1 MRRLTLEYRIMK
13 LENLILEDTFD
24 DELDALAD
32 DIIEKNPPL
41 DLYKELEDAA
51 LDIMKRMPKADID
64 KELDDAALDIVN
76 KDAHFSYDTVEDYL
90 DSVVFGNLNK
100 DYPSYVV
107 INALQ
112 ALLDDIE
119 AFNSFKSMGVIKL
132 MKKHIREISSLSYFK
147 AKKVVVNAIKEVLDY
162 EKEELKRQQ
171 EQFKE
176 LVNSCIRAIRK
187 KVNTCE
193 NGKLWDIEAP
203 QFGSTKPIASFG
215 ISRREPFI
223 SKKDWAHYIIYEFV
237 KDGKKVYNYKTD
249 VSIKS
254 DLSKDELVK
263 ELALEVYDFV
273 GWMEVL

>member
-13 LENLILEDTFD
+13 LENLILEDAFD

-119 AFNSFKSMGVIKL
+119 AFNSFKSMRVIKL
-132 MKKHIREISSLSYFK
+132 MKKQIREISDLSYFK
-147 AKKVVVNAIKEVLDY
+147 AKKLVVNAIKEVLDY
-162 EKEELKRQQ
+162 EKEELKKQL
-171 EQFKE
+171 EQFK
-176 LVNSCIRAIRK
+176 VFINSCTRTIRK
-187 KVNTCE
+187 EIDTCT
-193 NGKLWDIEAP
+193 NGKLWDIEVP
-203 QFGSTKPIASFG
+203 QFNSNKPIAS
-215 ISRREPFI
+215 ITINRRESFT
-223 SKKDWAHYIIYEFV
+223 SKQDWTNYVIYEFV
-237 KDGKKVYNYKTD
+237 KNGKTVYNYKTD
-249 VSIKS
+249 VSKQS
-254 DLSKDELVK
+254 NLSKDELRE
-263 ELALEVYDFV
+263 ELALEACRFINS
-273 GWMEVL
+273 MENL

>member
-1 MRRLTLEYRIMK
+1 MRKLTLEYRVTRLEK
-13 LENLILEDTFD
+13 LLLEDSFD
-24 DELDALAD
+24 DELDALAND
-32 DIIEKNPPL
+32 LVKNNPPI

-51 LDIMKRMPKADID
+51 LDIIKKRPQADID

-76 KDAHFSYDTVEDYL
+76 KDIKFMYDTVEDWL
-90 DSVVFGNLNK
+90 DSVVFDNLNR
-100 DYPSYVV
+100 DYPSYV
-107 INALQ
+107 IIDALQ
-112 ALLDDIE
+112 EILDDVE
-119 AFNSFKSMGVIKL
+119 SFNSFKSMSVIKL

-193 NGKLWDIEAP
+193 NGNLWDIEAP
-203 QFGSTKPIASFG
+203 KFGSNKPIASFG

-249 VSIKS
+249 VSIKR

-263 ELALEVYDFV
+263 ELALEVYNFV